1 MKCDLGDLAIF
12 YETYGTGRPIVMLPG
27 RPSDHH
33 IMERFM
39 EPLFTQRDGWLRI
52 YPDLPG
58 TGLTPSVDRLATH
71 DQMLDVVLAFIDTV
85 IPVNASCSLACPM
98 GGTWP
103 VAWSRAVQRRSM
115 ACCSV
120 HPR

>member
-12 YETYGTGRPIVMLPG
+12 YETYGSGRPIVMLPG

-58 TGLTPSVDRLATH
+58 TGLTPSVDRL
-71 DQMLDVVLAFIDTV
+71 
-85 IPVNASCSLACPM
+85 CSLACPM
-98 GGTWP
+98 VGTWP
-103 VAWSRAVQRRSM
+103 VAWSRAVQHRSM

>member
-12 YETYGTGRPIVMLPG
+12 YETYGSGRPIEMLPG

-52 YPDLPG
+52 YPDWPR
-58 TGLTPSVDRLATH
+58 TRLCSTRCWRSS
-71 DQMLDVVLAFIDTV
+71 TRSS
-85 IPVNASCSLACPM
+85 PVNASCSLACPM
-98 GGTWP
+98 VGTWP
-103 VAWSRAVQRRSM
+103 VAWSRAVQHRSM